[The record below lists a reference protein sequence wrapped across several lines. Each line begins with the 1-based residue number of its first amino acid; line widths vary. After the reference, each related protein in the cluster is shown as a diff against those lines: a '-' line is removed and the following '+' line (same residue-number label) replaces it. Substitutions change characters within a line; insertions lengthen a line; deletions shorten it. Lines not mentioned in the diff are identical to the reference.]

1 MPDVKAPSAHR
12 PTLRDERAAVTR
24 RRIAEAARR
33 LFRRDGYAATTLR
46 AVAAEAGVAVQ
57 TVYAVYGSKA
67 GILGAL
73 REGVVA
79 QPEAG
84 ASFEAAMA
92 EPSAARRLALF
103 ARSIRLRW
111 ELAGDIV
118 AINEDAA
125 MADAAIR
132 AGVDEA
138 VAARRRGI
146 ARFTRAMEDDLQPGI
161 DVERSIAL
169 IHALT
174 LYDLYAELVGVHG
187 WTPDAYESWLAAALV
202 REVLGTGA

>member
-1 MPDVKAPSAHR
+1 MRDVKAPSARR

-24 RRIAEAARR
+24 RRIADAARR

-73 REGVVA
+73 REGVVS

-92 EPSAARRLALF
+92 EPSAERRLALF

-111 ELAGDIV
+111 ELTGDIV

-132 AGVDEA
+132 AGVAEA
-138 VAARRRGI
+138 VAARWRGI
-146 ARFTRAMEDDLQPGI
+146 ARFTRAIEDDLRPGI
-161 DVERSIAL
+161 DVERSVAL
-169 IHALT
+169 VHALT
-174 LYDLYAELVGVHG
+174 LYDLYAELVDIHG

-202 REVLGTGA
+202 REVLGTTA

>member
-1 MPDVKAPSAHR
+1 
-12 PTLRDERAAVTR
+12 
-24 RRIAEAARR
+24 
-33 LFRRDGYAATTLR
+33 
-46 AVAAEAGVAVQ
+46 
-57 TVYAVYGSKA
+57 
-67 GILGAL
+67 
-73 REGVVA
+73 
-79 QPEAG
+79 
-84 ASFEAAMA
+84 
-92 EPSAARRLALF
+92 
-103 ARSIRLRW
+103 
-111 ELAGDIV
+111 
-118 AINEDAA
+118 

-174 LYDLYAELVGVHG
+174 LYDLYAELVDVHG
-187 WTPDAYESWLAAALV
+187 WTPDAYESWLGAALV